1 MQQNGRLPLPSPPSS
16 RNDVDGGDQIKER
29 RCAAFRRC
37 SPAPTRCSSKR
48 KGLPPPIS
56 IQIFSLGILVN
67 HLPSLVSST
76 VWLIHSADLV
86 LPTSK
91 ESIKPYGSL
100 ILGVDPA
107 RMGADRTAFIFRR
120 GHCITRIETR
130 YSFDAM
136 DTAGRQIIRA
146 GAAVTGE
153 YHRQV
158 FRRDP
163 AMADIKAGGESNA
176 GSSRMRRQS
185 ACARGVSMELSCT
198 GAGVATGSRIRG
210 RRAAERCG
218 LPAAW
223 YRDHIRREC
232 RM

>member
-1 MQQNGRLPLPSPPSS
+1 MLGLCRH
-16 RNDVDGGDQIKER
+16 
-29 RCAAFRRC
+29 RC

-48 KGLPPPIS
+48 KGLPSPNS

-76 VWLIHSADLV
+76 VWLIPSADLV

-130 YSFDAM
+130 YSIDAM
-136 DTAGRQIIRA
+136 DTAGQIIRA

-153 YHRQV
+153 CHRRV

-163 AMADIKAGGESNA
+163 AMTDSKADGESNA
-176 GSSRMRRQS
+176 GSGQSYDRCAPPRDCATSPDLIVADRAGCHKSRQ
-185 ACARGVSMELSCT
+185 
-198 GAGVATGSRIRG
+198 
-210 RRAAERCG
+210 
-218 LPAAW
+218 
-223 YRDHIRREC
+223 
-232 RM
+232 